1 LALTLEEEQRLRN
14 ASLVTLFKDNRALW
28 KEMAEQAYQYTETFV
43 RRAGAE
49 VRVDDV
55 VGSLVSGLRVT
66 SVLADYLAGK
76 KLRERYW
83 VSFFAD
89 LILEELWD
97 ELGKE
102 HSDA

>member
-1 LALTLEEEQRLRN
+1 MALTLEEEQRLRN
-14 ASLVTLFKDNRALW
+14 ASLVDLFKKHRALW
-28 KEMAEQAYQYTETFV
+28 KEMAEQAYGYTRTFV
-43 RRAGAE
+43 GRAKAE

-55 VGSLVSGLRVT
+55 VESLEAALRVT
-66 SVLADYLAGK
+66 AVLTQALAQK

-83 VSFFAD
+83 VKFFAD

-102 HSDA
+102 PSDG